1 MIQSD
6 ARRDVIRLSPEWL
19 SLLRSEFTTPHMTA
33 LRAFLKAEKAAGKV
47 IYPPGSEFFAALDAT
62 APSEV
67 RVVVI
72 GQDPYHG
79 PQQAHGL
86 SFSVR
91 KGQPIPPSLRN
102 IFAELEAD
110 LSVAPP
116 THGSLL
122 GWAKQGVLLLNSVL
136 SVEQGMPGSHQG
148 RGWEPFTDAVI
159 AAIDGGDR
167 PVVFMLWGKKAQQ
180 KGAFINRQKHCVL
193 SAPHPSPLSAHRG
206 FFGCRH
212 FSQANRFLL
221 ERGYQPVDWSATG

>member
-1 MIQSD
+1 MTRD
-6 ARRDVIRLSPEWL
+6 DTRRDGIRLCAEWL
-19 SLLRSEFTTPHMTA
+19 SILEPEFSKPYMA
-33 LRAFLKAEKAAGKV
+33 GLRAFLKAEKAAGKV
-47 IYPPGSEFFAALDAT
+47 IYPPGHEFFAALDAT
-62 APSEV
+62 APSRV

-79 PQQAHGL
+79 PRQANGL
-86 SFSVR
+86 SFSVQ

-116 THGSLL
+116 AHGSLV
-122 GWAKQGVLLLNSVL
+122 GWAEQGVLLLNSVL
-136 SVEQGMPGSHQG
+136 SVEQGLPGSHQG
-148 RGWEPFTDAVI
+148 MGWEPFTDAVI
-159 AAIDGGDR
+159 AAIDTAER
-167 PVVFMLWGKKAQQ
+167 PVVFLLWGKHAQQ
-180 KGAFINRQKHCVL
+180 KGAAINRQKHCVL

>member
-1 MIQSD
+1 MTHSD
-6 ARRDVIRLSPEWL
+6 SRRDVIRLSPEWL
-19 SLLRSEFTTPHMTA
+19 SLLGPEFSRPYMTG
-33 LRAFLKAEKAAGKV
+33 LRAFLKVEKAAGKV
-47 IYPPGSEFFAALDAT
+47 IYPPGHEFFAALDAT
-62 APSEV
+62 APSQV

-91 KGQPIPPSLRN
+91 KGQRIPPSLRN

-116 THGSLL
+116 THGSLV
-122 GWAKQGVLLLNSVL
+122 GWAEQGVLLLNSVL
-136 SVEQGMPGSHQG
+136 SVEQGLPGSHQG
-148 RGWEPFTDAVI
+148 RGWEHFTDAVI
-159 AAIDGGDR
+159 AALDSGDR
-167 PVVFMLWGKKAQQ
+167 PIVFMLWGKHAQQ
-180 KGAFINRQKHCVL
+180 KGASINRQKHCVL
-193 SAPHPSPLSAHRG
+193 SAPHPSPLSANRG

>member
-47 IYPPGSEFFAALDAT
+47 IYPPGNEFFAALDAT

-110 LSVAPP
+110 LSVVPP
-116 THGSLL
+116 AHGSLL

-159 AAIDGGDR
+159 AAIDGGER
-167 PVVFMLWGKKAQQ
+167 PVVFMLWGKHAQQ
-180 KGAFINRQKHCVL
+180 KGAFIDRQKHCVL